1 MKTVLILATTL
12 ALTGCF
18 STPVKRTF
26 PGVPKEL
33 MELCPNLKDV
43 PEGTT
48 KLSDVLR
55 VVTDNYSQYH
65 ECQFKSELWKE
76 WYETQKQNF
85 DSVK

>member
-1 MKTVLILATTL
+1 MKLVLILATTL
-12 ALTGCF
+12 ALSGCL

-26 PGVPKEL
+26 PEVPKEL

-65 ECQFKSELWKE
+65 ECQFKNELWKE
-76 WYETQKQNF
+76 WYDTQKQNF

>member
-1 MKTVLILATTL
+1 MKIVLILATKL
-12 ALTGCF
+12 VLTGCL

-26 PGVPKEL
+26 PEVPKEL

-65 ECQFKSELWKE
+65 ECQFKNELWKE
-76 WYETQKQNF
+76 WYDTQKQNF